1 MQLYLDCD
9 GVLADFD
16 RGATRVLGAP
26 PRVFERRHGLP
37 EFWRR
42 LARHPDFYA
51 ALPLMPDAM
60 ILFGAVRHL
69 DPIILTGIP
78 RGQWAAPQKVRW
90 AAEHF
95 PGTRIITCLAADKRR
110 HARDGDILVNDTLR
124 YRELWEQAGGTF
136 VHHRD
141 AATTIAALREI
152 APDAMR
158 EPLAGRA

>member
-16 RGATRVLGAP
+16 RGAARILGAP
-26 PRVFERRHGLP
+26 PQVFEKRHGLP

-51 ALPLMPDAM
+51 TLPLMPDAM
-60 ILFGAVRHL
+60 ILFDAVRHL
-69 DPIILTGIP
+69 DPIILTGVP
-78 RGQWAAPQKVRW
+78 RGQWAAPQKIRW

-110 HARDGDILVNDTLR
+110 HARDGDILVDDTLR
-124 YRELWEQAGGTF
+124 YRELWEKAGGIF

-141 AATTIAALREI
+141 AATTIAELRRL
-152 APDAMR
+152 APSAMR
-158 EPLAGRA
+158 ETLAGQA